1 MREPDEQVETTQTGR
16 ILLKITLAVMMLG
29 LLAGSVFF
37 INWLYTPGS
46 FPITKIELVN
56 HLENQQSRELQK
68 VSAQAIKG
76 GFFSLDVEQ
85 FRNELLR
92 TLPWV
97 KAVSVRKIWPDRLL
111 VSIEEYKPVVRWQSV
126 VRKTDNTAT
135 DNEQYELL
143 SNEGL
148 IFKPELSSEQKKR
161 FNRLALLQGPD
172 GRSKEIMQACYKM
185 NEHLKRIGLAIRKC
199 GMNARRTWMLELVNG
214 MEIKLG
220 KEKNMQKLDRLI
232 RAFNGQLKAYR
243 DLVAYADLRYSN
255 GFSIKWNT
263 SHLLKNEME
272 SSTHA
277 VSNAVERYSKKH

>member
-1 MREPDEQVETTQTGR
+1 METTQTGR
-16 ILLKITLAVMMLG
+16 ILLKIMLAVMMLG
-29 LLAGSVFF
+29 LLSGGVFF

-56 HLENQQSRELQK
+56 HLQNQESRELQK
-68 VSAQAIKG
+68 ISAQAIKG
-76 GFFSLDVEQ
+76 GFFSLNVEK
-85 FRNELLR
+85 FRNELLQA
-92 TLPWV
+92 LPWV
-97 KAVSVRKIWPDRLL
+97 KAVSIRKIWPDRLL
-111 VSIEEYKPVVRWQSV
+111 VSIEEHKPVARWQSV
-126 VRKTDNTAT
+126 VRNTEADNKHY
-135 DNEQYELL
+135 NLL

-148 IFKPELSSEQKKR
+148 VFKPELSTEQKKK
-161 FNRLALLQGPD
+161 FNHLALLQGPD
-172 GRSKEIMQACYKM
+172 GSSKKIMQACYKM
-185 NEHLKRIGLAIRKC
+185 NEHLKRIGFGIRKC

-220 KEKNMQKLDRLI
+220 KEKNIQKLDRLI

-277 VSNAVERYSKKH
+277 GSNVTAKYQKKH